1 MAAADRESH
10 EGNPARRLNGSCPK
24 FPSGPLQLPKKLLP
38 IDLCGEATL
47 TAQKPVGAS
56 TTNQT
61 AGGPASSEKS
71 LPQQRPDPPKRFVA
85 LQRQLHRGAPATPNE
100 RALYQTRAI
109 SKRRPNIVA
118 CNLVHLLNF
127 QCINPRFL
135 GRGWHPLVYTV
146 TQASWTDG
154 ALLAILESGARF
166 PLKMSPRE
174 NENDGARFAYW
185 LAAFLSCYY
194 YFTDLPSLL
203 RLPATY
209 HLIISRICR

>member
-1 MAAADRESH
+1 LERIAYRRVPESATLISPVFPRSSQCQARGSGLLRRIDGAREDGLAAADRESH
-10 EGNPARRLNGSCPK
+10 EGNPACRLNGSCPQ

-85 LQRQLHRGAPATPNE
+85 LQRQLHRGAPATPSE

-135 GRGWHPLVYTV
+135 RPRM
-146 TQASWTDG
+146 AP
-154 ALLAILESGARF
+154 ARLYCDTGF
-166 PLKMSPRE
+166 V
-174 NENDGARFAYW
+174 D
-185 LAAFLSCYY
+185 
-194 YFTDLPSLL
+194 
-203 RLPATY
+203 
-209 HLIISRICR
+209 